1 MGKRTRRRR
10 QRAQGQAGNPV
21 PQGQQG
27 SGGDDDGL
35 GILGLLLVYPFA
47 CWGLYHIGGKVW
59 RIATTGSTC
68 PARHCISWDEHPWR
82 IVHEFIAYGGVSLLL
97 AAIVI
102 GAPVTLLRGGK
113 FD

>member
-1 MGKRTRRRR
+1 MGKRTRKRR
-10 QRAQGQAGNPV
+10 QRAQGQAGNPA
-21 PQGQQG
+21 PQRQE
-27 SGGDDDGL
+27 GGGGDDGL

-68 PARHCISWDEHPWR
+68 PARHCISWDDHPWR

-102 GAPVTLLRGGK
+102 GGPITLLRGGK